1 MYKTVICITIA
12 GMLCVAAG
20 TALAQASSA
29 GRAPATGVAAI
40 GNIAVPSVSA
50 LNRPIAVPVAR
61 APDLVAGTAFDRIGA
76 APGLSVTAPGR
87 SGTALGLSVTA
98 PGRSGAAPG
107 LSVSAPGRSGT
118 APGLINTST
127 DQEKSAKESD
137 SARSEK
143 NAALAID
150 EQQKRL
156 HQVPTCN

>member
-1 MYKTVICITIA
+1 V
-12 GMLCVAAG
+12 
-20 TALAQASSA
+20 LAQGNSA
-29 GRAPATGVAAI
+29 GRAPVASAVAS

-76 APGLSVTAPGR
+76 APGLSVT
-87 SGTALGLSVTA
+87 
-98 PGRSGAAPG
+98 
-107 LSVSAPGRSGT
+107 APGRSGT

>member
-1 MYKTVICITIA
+1 MCKTVICITIA
-12 GMLCVAAG
+12 GTLCVAAG
-20 TALAQASSA
+20 SVLAQGNSA
-29 GRAPATGVAAI
+29 GRAPAAGVAAS
-40 GNIAVPSVSA
+40 GNIAVPSLSA
-50 LNRPIAVPVAR
+50 LNRPLAVPVAR

-98 PGRSGAAPG
+98 PGRF
-107 LSVSAPGRSGT
+107 GT
-118 APGLINTST
+118 APRLTNTST

>member
-1 MYKTVICITIA
+1 MCKTVISITIA
-12 GMLCVAAG
+12 GTLCVAAG
-20 TALAQASSA
+20 SALAQANSA
-29 GRAPATGVAAI
+29 GRAPAAGAAAI

-87 SGTALGLSVTA
+87 SGTA
-98 PGRSGAAPG
+98 
-107 LSVSAPGRSGT
+107 
-118 APGLINTST
+118 PGLINTST

>member
-87 SGTALGLSVTA
+87 SGTA
-98 PGRSGAAPG
+98 
-107 LSVSAPGRSGT
+107 
-118 APGLINTST
+118 PGLINTST

>member
-1 MYKTVICITIA
+1 MCKTVISITIA
-12 GMLCVAAG
+12 GTLCVAAG
-20 TALAQASSA
+20 SALAQANSA
-29 GRAPATGVAAI
+29 GRAPATGAAAVGI
-40 GNIAVPSVSA
+40 IAVPSVSA

-98 PGRSGAAPG
+98 PGRF
-107 LSVSAPGRSGT
+107 GT
-118 APGLINTST
+118 APRLINTST

-143 NAALAID
+143 NAALATD
-150 EQQKRL
+150 EQQKRP

>member
-87 SGTALGLSVTA
+87 SGTA
-98 PGRSGAAPG
+98 
-107 LSVSAPGRSGT
+107 
-118 APGLINTST
+118 PGLINKST

>member
-1 MYKTVICITIA
+1 MSKTVIRITIV
-12 GMLCVAAG
+12 GTLCAAAG
-20 TALAQASSA
+20 SVLAQGNSA
-29 GRAPATGVAAI
+29 GRAPVAGAVAS
-40 GNIAVPSVSA
+40 GNIAVPSLSA
-50 LNRPIAVPVAR
+50 LNRPMAVPVAR
-61 APDLVAGTAFDRIGA
+61 APDLVADSAFGRIGA

-98 PGRSGAAPG
+98 PGRF
-107 LSVSAPGRSGT
+107 GT
-118 APGLINTST
+118 APRLINTST

-150 EQQKRL
+150 EQQKRP